1 MMPTQTVT
9 VEDCPRK
16 HASGL
21 THRVG
26 VMRCDCGKV
35 QISAN
40 GRYAESERVAHAETH
55 LNLGT

>member
-1 MMPTQTVT
+1 MTPAQTVT
-9 VEDCPRK
+9 VEDCPGK
-16 HASGL
+16 HASRL

-55 LNLGT
+55 LT